1 MRKIKEY
8 NPEWTLYEDDDII
21 IVNKPAS
28 IAIQRGIH
36 VKNSLFDIVQKHL
49 DCDLQLIHRLDQP
62 VSGAVVFAKHL
73 RAAIPL
79 FSQFEQRTVQK
90 IYYAIVQIQPREPK
104 GTIISFMEKSSKYNR
119 SYAHNEERPNTKKA
133 MLTYEIIGK
142 NEHFFLLKVHLFT
155 GRHHQ
160 IRAQLESIGCPI
172 RGDIKYGYRR
182 NNKDRSINLHAR
194 FLQIAQPFSR
204 KEINVVAPFP
214 NEPIW
219 SSFRPFKHEREY

>member
-1 MRKIKEY
+1 MARIKTY
-8 NPEWTLYEDDDII
+8 NPEWTLYEDKDII

-28 IAIQRGIH
+28 IAIQRGVH
-36 VKNSLFDIVQKHL
+36 VKSSLFDIVQKYL

-73 RAAIPL
+73 KAAIPL

-90 IYYAIVQIQPREPK
+90 VYYAIVQTQPRDSK
-104 GTIISFMEKSSKYNR
+104 GTIVSFMEKSPKYNR
-119 SYAHNEERPNTKKA
+119 SYAHEDERPNTKKA
-133 MLTYEIIGK
+133 MLTYEIIGT
-142 NEHFFLLKVHLFT
+142 NEHFYLLKVNLFT

-160 IRAQLESIGCPI
+160 IRAQLESIGSPI
-172 RGDIKYGYRR
+172 RGDIKYGFRR
-182 NNKDRSINLHAR
+182 NNRDRSINLHAR
-194 FLQIAQPFSR
+194 FLRIAHPFTR

-219 SSFRPFKHEREY
+219 SSFRPFKHDKEY